1 MTDMYKAAGATSI
14 PVGEEN
20 ISREGGTS
28 TGGRGSREGNSFL
41 GVKAAVWAAVTPV
54 HAHLHAQFPI
64 PCNHSHSGD
73 MATPQKLH
81 LVDRTLTRTTTQHT
95 CAVQLPC
102 NDLLWKHNYF
112 SSNINSYGSPA
123 RYTCFLL
130 RILPHYAVFYRILPY
145 TAINDRT
152 ACNRVF
158 RFIRVHLEE
167 PTSN

>member
-81 LVDRTLTRTTTQHT
+81 HLVDRTLTCTTTQHT
-95 CAVQLPC
+95 YAVQLPC
-102 NDLLWKHNYF
+102 NDLLWKHISRLPTEAPQDTRAF
-112 SSNINSYGSPA
+112 TP
-123 RYTCFLL
+123 YTTAL
-130 RILPHYAVFYRILPY
+130 RRILPY
-145 TAINDRT
+145 TAVYYNK
-152 ACNRVF
+152 
-158 RFIRVHLEE
+158 
-167 PTSN
+167 